1 LASKYGQNIYL
12 VNLVKSNEH
21 QPREKKLADEYKNAI
36 NFINNYIEGEDKIQ
50 YIHLDLK
57 KLMKRDMEE
66 FIERTTRLAFYIIM
80 KHGLFSLYTDTRI
93 SY

>member
-1 LASKYGQNIYL
+1 M
-12 VNLVKSNEH
+12 
-21 QPREKKLADEYKNAI
+21 ADEYKNAI
-36 NFINNYIEGEDKIQ
+36 DYLNIQVEGENKMQ

-80 KHGLFSLYTDTRI
+80 KHGLFSLYSDTRT
-93 SY
+93 SLEQ

>member
-1 LASKYGQNIYL
+1 M
-12 VNLVKSNEH
+12 
-21 QPREKKLADEYKNAI
+21 
-36 NFINNYIEGEDKIQ
+36 Q

-80 KHGLFSLYTDTRI
+80 KHGLFSLYSDTRI
-93 SY
+93 SLEQQIEFQNGIIRSNCIDCLDRTNYF